1 MLLSMLVLWRKGSSP
16 RSLLQLFEQCPLD
29 WDGQRQSSFF
39 SFMTTV
45 NLKHALQSGPSFMNA
60 VLKLCLR
67 RVFSIFEHGLLL
79 VRHQECNLG
88 AQQLEEGRAA
98 AQMSNQLLERR
109 RHPRA
114 CEFGILS
121 LLHCVLLSVIHVR
134 GSCSGCTPFFLS
146 CSSLRM
152 LRYAGLFISKATGR
166 EYATVYSL
174 CCSAP

>member
-1 MLLSMLVLWRKGSSP
+1 MI
-16 RSLLQLFEQCPLD
+16 
-29 WDGQRQSSFF
+29 
-39 SFMTTV
+39 
-45 NLKHALQSGPSFMNA
+45 NLKHALQSGPSFIKV

-67 RVFSIFEHGLLL
+67 RAISIFEHKLLL

-88 AQQLEEGRAA
+88 AQQLEEGIAA
-98 AQMSNQLLERR
+98 AQMSNQLLERQH
-109 RHPRA
+109 HPRA

-121 LLHCVLLSVIHVR
+121 PLHCVLLSVIHVC

-152 LRYAGLFISKATGR
+152 LWYAGLFISKARGR